1 MSHDKKKSKK
11 TVEGTRMPVETVLDT
26 SKGAANNIQKGS
38 GDAKTRVK
46 NSVPD
51 KNITSKK
58 ASKSKKR

>member
-11 TVEGTRMPVETVLDT
+11 TVDGARMPVETVLDPA
-26 SKGAANNIQKGS
+26 KGAVNNVQKGS
-38 GDAKTRVK
+38 GDAKIGVK

-51 KNITSKK
+51 TNIASKK

>member
-26 SKGAANNIQKGS
+26 AKGAANNIQKGS
-38 GDAKTRVK
+38 GDVKTGVK

-51 KNITSKK
+51 KNIASKK